1 MSSKSAKFIVAVIIV
16 VLLILNIN
24 KYRNLKDEVVPVW
37 SSYDEEYYYSY
48 NKNSLYDRIK
58 SRFSLESFIYSVSKV
73 RLQVP
78 ITYLK
83 REILLLG
90 YYTPEELKSQTET
103 IYTPVS
109 GSQNVIKLKFNL
121 ADNTGTSPARE
132 DSREGELIDIQGKR
146 TFLAK
151 EAPLIAI
158 YHTHTSETYMDDPR
172 KQDGNGHVLQGNI
185 GNVGKV
191 GMELARVLS
200 EKYGFRVIHTTKVHD
215 EIYNRSYYNSRNT
228 VKQLL
233 QENPDIDLIL
243 DIHRDGIKAALTKEQ
258 LTAVFG
264 NERAANIM
272 IVVAN
277 GKYSFGEAESRND
290 WQKNLALARELAD
303 WLDRLYPG
311 LLRRI
316 EERDTT
322 TNRYNQDLSP
332 VSLLIEIGDYRNTTQ
347 EAINAAHYL
356 ADAIAAMFGRR

>member
-1 MSSKSAKFIVAVIIV
+1 MSSKLLKIMVAIIIV
-16 VLLILNIN
+16 VLLILNIK
-24 KYRNLKDEVVPVW
+24 KYRDLRDEVVPVW
-37 SSYDEEYYYSY
+37 SSYDEEYYYSI
-48 NKNSLYDRIK
+48 NETSFFDRVK
-58 SRFSLESFIYSVSKV
+58 KRLSLESFIYSVSKV
-73 RLQVP
+73 RLQAP

-90 YYTPEELKSQTET
+90 YYTPEELKTQTET
-103 IYTPVS
+103 IYTPAS
-109 GSQNVIKLKFNL
+109 NGNNVIKLKFNL
-121 ADNTGTSPARE
+121 ADEGRTSPIRE
-132 DSREGELIDIQGKR
+132 EKREGDIIEIPGDKIPV
-146 TFLAK
+146 K
-151 EAPLIAI
+151 KAPLIAI
-158 YHTHTSETYMDDPR
+158 YHTHTSETYIDDPR
-172 KQDGNGHVLQGNI
+172 KQDVNGHVLPGNI

-215 EIYNRSYYNSRNT
+215 DFYNRSYYNSRNT

-233 QENPDIDLIL
+233 QENPEIDLIL
-243 DIHRDGIKAALTKEQ
+243 DIHRDGIKAELTREQ
-258 LTAVFG
+258 LTTVFA
-264 NERAANIM
+264 NERVANIM
-272 IVVAN
+272 LVVAN

-290 WQKNLALARELAD
+290 WQKNLALARDLAD